1 MFLQRL
7 ENIKGPIVYYV
18 PGGTGVLGGG
28 VWGGVQFLKRV
39 NFGGSVLKM

>member
-28 VWGGVQFLKRV
+28 GLGWGTIFEKG
-39 NFGGSVLKM
+39 

>member
-18 PGGTGVLGGG
+18 PGGTGVLG
-28 VWGGVQFLKRV
+28 FFF
-39 NFGGSVLKM
+39 FGGGGGYNF